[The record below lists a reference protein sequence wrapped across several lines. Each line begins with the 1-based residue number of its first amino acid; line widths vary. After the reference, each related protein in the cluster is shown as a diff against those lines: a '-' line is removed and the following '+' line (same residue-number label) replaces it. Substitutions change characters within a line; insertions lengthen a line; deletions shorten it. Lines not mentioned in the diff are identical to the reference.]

1 VQKGLAHGTF
11 GHLRAYL
18 AYVTG
23 RQTSKGSSGARL
35 ATNSSNGKSRNKKRN
50 RLIVLAASAAA
61 LVLVIAGASAA
72 LRPNRTID
80 PDKIATVER
89 GDIARSVV
97 ATGKIEPL
105 AKVEVKSK
113 ASGIVEKIL
122 VDEGQHVKAG
132 QVLVELDKEQLRSAV
147 AEASA
152 NLEAAQSAL
161 QAAQASYQK
170 NLVDAEGPDVPFLK
184 KDMDRAHD
192 LYHQGL
198 IALNVMQD
206 AEKNYQLAL
215 NKQVSAQRNADMSK
229 AQVAQAKAQI
239 AQSKAAL
246 DNAQENLRY
255 ATITS
260 PIEGQVLSKD
270 VEVGDAVSSILVLG
284 SQATLVM
291 TLGDTSEVYVKG
303 KVDESDI
310 GKVYLGQAARI
321 VVESFKD
328 KTFQGKVTKMAPLG
342 VEKDNVTTF
351 EVRVSIQNSTGEL
364 RANMSAN
371 AEIILEEKKSV
382 LLTPEGALIFDR
394 ARNAAVEVPD
404 LKADTGRRKVAV
416 KIGISNG
423 VKAEIASGLN
433 EGQKVILQ

>member
-1 VQKGLAHGTF
+1 MNTKAG
-11 GHLRAYL
+11 
-18 AYVTG
+18 
-23 RQTSKGSSGARL
+23 
-35 ATNSSNGKSRNKKRN
+35 NGKAKHKKRK
-50 RLIVLAASAAA
+50 LIFFASLAAA
-61 LVLVIAGASAA
+61 LGVVIVGVAAA
-72 LRPNRTID
+72 LRPSRTID
-80 PDKIATVER
+80 PDKLATIER
-89 GDIARSVV
+89 SDIARSVV

-105 AKVEVKSK
+105 TKVEVKSK

-122 VDEGQHVKAG
+122 VDAGQPVKQG
-132 QVLVELDKEQLRSAV
+132 QVLAELDKEQLRSAV

-152 NLEAAQSAL
+152 NLEAAQAAL
-161 QAAQASYQK
+161 QAAEASYQK

-192 LYHQGL
+192 LYRQGL

-215 NKQVSAQRNADMSK
+215 NRQVSAERNAEMSK

-239 AQSKAAL
+239 AQAKAAL
-246 DNAQENLRY
+246 DNAEENLRY

-260 PIEGQVLSKD
+260 PIDGEVLSKD

-291 TLGDTSEVYVKG
+291 TLGDTSEVYVRG

-310 GKVYLGQAARI
+310 GKVYLGQTARI

-328 KTFQGKVTKMAPLG
+328 KAFQGKVTKISPLG

-371 AEIILEEKKSV
+371 AEILLEEKKGV
-382 LLTPEGALIFDR
+382 LLLPEGALLFDKDKS
-394 ARNAAVEVPD
+394 ASVEIPD
-404 LKADTGRRKVAV
+404 PKADTGRRKIAV
-416 KIGISNG
+416 KVGISNG
-423 VKAEIASGLN
+423 VKAEILSGLY
-433 EGQKVILQ
+433 EGQKVIVQ

>member
-1 VQKGLAHGTF
+1 VGVETPQAGVPL
-11 GHLRAYL
+11 
-18 AYVTG
+18 
-23 RQTSKGSSGARL
+23 QTNL
-35 ATNSSNGKSRNKKRN
+35 SNGKAKRRKRN
-50 RLIVLAASAAA
+50 RLILFVSLSGTLA
-61 LVLVIAGASAA
+61 LVIVVVAAA

-80 PDKIATVER
+80 PDKLATVER
-89 GDIARSVV
+89 SDIARSVV

-105 AKVEVKSK
+105 TKVEVKSK

-122 VDEGQHVKAG
+122 IDAGQGVKQG
-132 QVLVELDKEQLRSAV
+132 QVLVELDKEQLRAAV

-152 NLEAAQSAL
+152 NLEAAQSAR
-161 QAAQASYQK
+161 QAAEASYQK

-184 KDMDRAHD
+184 NDMDRAHD
-192 LYHQGL
+192 LYKQGL

-215 NKQVSAQRNADMSK
+215 NRQVSAERNAEMSK

-239 AQSKAAL
+239 AQAKAAL
-246 DNAQENLRY
+246 DNAEENLHY

-260 PIEGQVLSKD
+260 PIDGEVLSKD

-291 TLGDTSEVYVKG
+291 TLGDTSEVYVRG

-328 KTFQGKVTKMAPLG
+328 KAFQGKVTKISPLG

-382 LLTPEGALIFDR
+382 LLAPEGALIFDKDK
-394 ARNAAVEVPD
+394 NASVEVPD
-404 LKADTGRRKVAV
+404 PKADTGRRAVAV
-416 KIGISNG
+416 KVGISNG
-423 VKAEIASGLN
+423 VQAEILSGLN
-433 EGQKVILQ
+433 EGQKVIVQ